1 MNTDYLLTPCLVA
14 ISTQSCQLQR
24 RNSMGNTLQLSCAED
39 FVTYLN
45 EQLVPGE
52 GIPIKISENNLRLR
66 LFVQELEKEQKYNKE
81 LEAENEALHGELHM
95 LSDQIENLEKIVSQ
109 KDQQSQQL
117 FETIEVLS
125 QECDSMRQQRCEE
138 NDALESSCLHDLMML
153 QMNNKL
159 KMPHLIASA

>member
-1 MNTDYLLTPCLVA
+1 MSVA
-14 ISTQSCQLQR
+14 EAQLHGQYTTIVSCR
-24 RNSMGNTLQLSCAED
+24 R

-117 FETIEVLS
+117 FE
-125 QECDSMRQQRCEE
+125 
-138 NDALESSCLHDLMML
+138 NH
-153 QMNNKL
+153 
-159 KMPHLIASA
+159 

>member
-14 ISTQSCQLQR
+14 ISIQSCQLQR

-109 KDQQSQQL
+109 KDQQSQHL
-117 FETIEVLS
+117 KPL
-125 QECDSMRQQRCEE
+125 R
-138 NDALESSCLHDLMML
+138 SCHRSVTQCANSAAKKMML
-153 QMNNKL
+153 SNLPVFM
-159 KMPHLIASA
+159 IS